1 MILSAI
7 LLTFAAFLGLVME
20 LYKKNLRCDRA
31 SENEIKLVAL
41 ACSAALAYV
50 TYRVVPASTPAGDLN
65 STPYL
70 VVLYTVAIYLLQL
83 PTCMAVWKP
92 LVKKFM
98 EKKTDE

>member
-7 LLTFAAFLGLVME
+7 LLAFAAFLGLVME
-20 LYKKNLRCDRA
+20 LYKKSLRRDRA

-41 ACSAALAYV
+41 AYSAILAYV
-50 TYRVVPASTPAGDLN
+50 TYRVAPVSTPVGELKA
-65 STPYL
+65 TPYL

-83 PTCMAVWKP
+83 PACMAFWKP

-98 EKKTDE
+98 ERKVDE

>member
-20 LYKKNLRCDRA
+20 LYKKSVRRDRA

-50 TYRVVPASTPAGDLN
+50 TYQVAPAGELKA
-65 STPYL
+65 TPYL

-83 PTCMAVWKP
+83 PACMAFWKP

-98 EKKTDE
+98 ESKVDE

>member
-7 LLTFAAFLGLVME
+7 LIAFAAFLGLVME
-20 LYKKNLRCDRA
+20 LYKKSLRCDRA

-50 TYRVVPASTPAGDLN
+50 TYRVAPAATPTGELS

-83 PTCMAVWKP
+83 PACMAFWKP
-92 LVKKFM
+92 LVKKFIQR
-98 EKKTDE
+98 KIDE

>member
-20 LYKKNLRCDRA
+20 LYKKSVRRDRA

-41 ACSAALAYV
+41 ACSAALEYV
-50 TYRVVPASTPAGDLN
+50 TYQVVPAATPTGELN

-70 VVLYTVAIYLLQL
+70 VVLYTIAIYLLQL
-83 PTCMAVWKP
+83 PACMAFWKP

-98 EKKTDE
+98 ESKVDE

>member
-7 LLTFAAFLGLVME
+7 LLAFAAFLGLVME
-20 LYKKNLRCDRA
+20 LYKKSLRRDRA

-41 ACSAALAYV
+41 ACSALLWYV
-50 TYRVVPASTPAGDLN
+50 TFRIVAGTGMDGGLN

-70 VVLYTVAIYLLQL
+70 VVLYTIVIYLLQL
-83 PTCMAVWKP
+83 PACMAFWKP

-98 EKKTDE
+98 ERKADE

>member
-20 LYKKNLRCDRA
+20 LYKKSVRRDRA

-50 TYRVVPASTPAGDLN
+50 TYQVVPAATPTGELN

-70 VVLYTVAIYLLQL
+70 VVLYTIAIYLLQL
-83 PTCMAVWKP
+83 PACMAFWKP

-98 EKKTDE
+98 ESKVDE